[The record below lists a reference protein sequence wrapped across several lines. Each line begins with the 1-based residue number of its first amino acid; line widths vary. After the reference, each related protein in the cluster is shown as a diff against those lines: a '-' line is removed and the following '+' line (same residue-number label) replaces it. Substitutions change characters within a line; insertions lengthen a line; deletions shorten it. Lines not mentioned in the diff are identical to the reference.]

1 MSIAF
6 LEVFILAIVAGMF
19 LVVIGVLAYMILH
32 IYRLTRKVRDMEAQ
46 LKQMAEP
53 GSGDGSMGE
62 GSTGDG

>member
-1 MSIAF
+1 
-6 LEVFILAIVAGMF
+6 MF